1 MLIYI
6 FELPKFK
13 EIIILD
19 VENLTKSILYGT
31 LILYY
36 TIFIFSFRVIR
47 VSGL

>member
-36 TIFIFSFRVIR
+36 TIFIFSFIVIR

>member
-1 MLIYI
+1 M
-6 FELPKFK
+6 PNFK

-19 VENLTKSILYGT
+19 VEILGTKSTLYGT

-36 TIFIFSFRVIR
+36 TISIFSFIVIR